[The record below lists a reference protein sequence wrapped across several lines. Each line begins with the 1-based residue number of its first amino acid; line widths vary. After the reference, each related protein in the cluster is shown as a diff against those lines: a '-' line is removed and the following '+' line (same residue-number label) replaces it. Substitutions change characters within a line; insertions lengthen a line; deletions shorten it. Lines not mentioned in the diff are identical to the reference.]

1 MINSKK
7 EKIIKVSTTN
17 TSRLNVIRYWLY
29 ILRGRH
35 KLQRKQENALSLI
48 IEQYIIYS
56 KDITNPKFI
65 WKLVFDYDSK
75 KEIAEKL
82 GITSI
87 NLENYLTK
95 MRQAN
100 VIIDNKVNSNYMP
113 GLLSNTK
120 EFSLHFNFN
129 IVQNEEKKNTVE

>member
-1 MINSKK
+1 MINLKK
-7 EKIIKVSTTN
+7 EKIIKVSTIN
-17 TSRLNVIRYWLY
+17 TSLLNVIRYWLF

-35 KLQRKQENALSLI
+35 KLQKKQEDALSLI
-48 IEQYIIYS
+48 IHQYIVYS

-75 KEIAEKL
+75 KEIAETL
-82 GITSI
+82 GITTI

-95 MRQAN
+95 MRHAN
-100 VIIDNKVNSNYMP
+100 VIIDNKINPNYMP
-113 GLLSNTK
+113 GLLSDTK

-129 IVQNEEKKNTVE
+129 IVQNEEKRDAVE